1 MMRIVAVDVYG
12 YQLTYA
18 HGAYVMS
25 GGRSAHVQDSTVV
38 RLTTDTGHEGWGE
51 SCSLAGTYLPSFT
64 GATRAALAVLGP
76 ALLGADPTNLSAVG
90 RLMDGL
96 LLDQKAPKAAVDVA
110 CWDLLGQHAG
120 MPIAALLGGV
130 LQEDFPLYEA
140 VPLDTVE
147 AMVDFVVS
155 RSAAGIRRFQVKVG
169 NDPVDDAHR
178 IRAVVENAGHDAV
191 VIADANGGWNVMD
204 AAIALRL
211 IRDLDVFI
219 EQPCR
224 SLEDCAALRDRAPY
238 PLIIDEPVTDPSA
251 LVRAK
256 QLAGA
261 AAVNVK
267 IGRLGG
273 ITAAAQVRDLAQSL
287 AMKVTIE
294 DTWGGDIATA
304 AASHLAASTRPENL
318 LTTSFF
324 NDWTLE
330 HVAGYQPRSVHGRGS
345 APTGP
350 GLGITVDAAYF
361 GPPLMTFM

>member
-1 MMRIVAVDVYG
+1 MRIVKVEVFG
-12 YQLTYA
+12 YRLSYA

-25 GGRSAHVQDSTVV
+25 GGRSAQAQDSTVV
-38 RLTTDTGHEGWGE
+38 RLITDTGNEGWGE

-64 GATRAALAVLGP
+64 GGTRAALALLGP
-76 ALLGADPTNLSAVG
+76 ALLGVDPLNLSAVG
-90 RLMDGL
+90 RVMDGV

-110 CWDLLGQHAG
+110 CWDLLGQQAG
-120 MPIAALLGGV
+120 LPISALLGGV

-147 AMVDFVVS
+147 AMVSFVTT

-169 NDPVDDAHR
+169 NDPVEDAQR
-178 IRAVVENAGHDAV
+178 IRAVVGSAGEGAV
-191 VIADANGGWNVMD
+191 IVADANGGWDVMD

-211 IRDLDVFI
+211 IRDLDVFV

-224 SLEDCAALRDRAPY
+224 SLEDCASLRDRAPY
-238 PLIIDEPVTDPSA
+238 PLIVDEPVTDPAA

-273 ITAAAQVRDLAQSL
+273 LTAASRLRDLAQSL

-304 AASHLAASTRPENL
+304 AVSHLAASTRPESL

-330 HVAGYQPRSVHGRGS
+330 HVAGYQPRSVDGRGS

-350 GLGITVDAAYF
+350 GLGITVDAARL
-361 GPPLMTFM
+361 GAPLMTFV

>member
-1 MMRIVAVDVYG
+1 MQIVKVDVFG

-25 GGRSAHVQDSTVV
+25 GGRSAQVQDSTVV
-38 RLTTDTGHEGWGE
+38 RLTTDTGLVGWGE

-64 GATRAALAVLGP
+64 GATRAALELMGP
-76 ALLGADPTNLSAVG
+76 ALVGVDPSNISTVSRV
-90 RLMDGL
+90 MESQ

-110 CWDLLGQHAG
+110 CWDLLGQQAG
-120 MPIAALLGGV
+120 LPISTLLGGV

-140 VPLDTVE
+140 VPLDSVD
-147 AMVDFVVS
+147 AMVQFVTS
-155 RSAAGIRRFQVKVG
+155 RYAAGIRRFQLKVG

-178 IRAVVENAGHDAV
+178 IRAVVESAPDDAV
-191 VIADANGGWNVMD
+191 IIADANGGWNVMD
-204 AAIALRL
+204 AAVALRL
-211 IRDLDVFI
+211 IRDLDVFV

-224 SLEDCAALRDRAPY
+224 TLEDCASLRDRAPY
-238 PLIIDEPVTDPSA
+238 PLIIDEPVTDPAA

-261 AAVNVK
+261 VAVNVK

-273 ITAAAQVRDLAQSL
+273 LTPAAQVRDLAQSL

-304 AASHLAASTRPENL
+304 AVSHLAASTRPESL

-324 NDWTLE
+324 NDWTME
-330 HVAGYQPRSVHGRGS
+330 HVAGYEPRSVDGRGS

-350 GLGITVDAAYF
+350 GLGITVDADYF
-361 GPPLMTFM
+361 GMPLMTFM